1 MPLWITAIG
10 IGSYGVFYGY
20 VMFYVLKRYLPPVS
34 QTPPALKELVFT
46 LASLGGSG
54 VIGAWITAV
63 DGVNLTGPY
72 GLGLL
77 IGLVLNVMMSYLIY
91 MRPQRMIKEV
101 GKSLPAREKP
111 KGELLTSK

>member
-34 QTPPALKELVFT
+34 QTPPALKELMFT

-54 VIGAWITAV
+54 AIGAWITAV
-63 DGVNLTGPY
+63 DGVNLVGPY

-77 IGLVLNVMMSYLIY
+77 IGLVLNVIMSYVIY
-91 MRPQRMIKEV
+91 TRPQRAIKQLEKPSSPRENPKRELLV
-101 GKSLPAREKP
+101 GK
-111 KGELLTSK
+111 

>member
-1 MPLWITAIG
+1 MPLWITAVG

-63 DGVNLTGPY
+63 DGVNLAGPY

-91 MRPQRMIKEV
+91 TRPYRPIK
-101 GKSLPAREKP
+101 KP
-111 KGELLTSK
+111 ERSLLTQEGPSAN